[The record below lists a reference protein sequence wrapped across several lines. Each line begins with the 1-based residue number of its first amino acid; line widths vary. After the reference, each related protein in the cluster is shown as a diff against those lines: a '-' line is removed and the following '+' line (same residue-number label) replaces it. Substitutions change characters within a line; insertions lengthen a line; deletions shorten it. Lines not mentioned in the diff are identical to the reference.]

1 MVMYQNRQVMVTSFT
16 CCWFSGSAS
25 QSPNCWGGG
34 GGWGMAGDSYIVI
47 KDVCEDGMR
56 NLGGKLMLMFTRA
69 GILVG
74 DLVMM
79 AVGVISISQRRC
91 MSVTE

>member
-1 MVMYQNRQVMVTSFT
+1 MGVPPRVPIV
-16 CCWFSGSAS
+16 
-25 QSPNCWGGG
+25 GGG
-34 GGWGMAGDSYIVI
+34 AGGGRAGDSYIVI

-56 NLGGKLMLMFTRA
+56 NLGGKLVLMFTRA

-79 AVGVISISQRRC
+79 AVGVISISQRC

>member
-1 MVMYQNRQVMVTSFT
+1 MGVPPRVPIV
-16 CCWFSGSAS
+16 
-25 QSPNCWGGG
+25 GGG
-34 GGWGMAGDSYIVI
+34 GQDGGMAGDSYIVI

-56 NLGGKLMLMFTRA
+56 NLGGKLVLMFTRA

>member
-1 MVMYQNRQVMVTSFT
+1 
-16 CCWFSGSAS
+16 
-25 QSPNCWGGG
+25 
-34 GGWGMAGDSYIVI
+34 
-47 KDVCEDGMR
+47 MR
-56 NLGGKLMLMFTRA
+56 NLGGKLVLMFTRA

>member
-1 MVMYQNRQVMVTSFT
+1 MGVPPRVPIV
-16 CCWFSGSAS
+16 
-25 QSPNCWGGG
+25 GGG
-34 GGWGMAGDSYIVI
+34 GAGWGMAGDSYIVI

>member
-16 CCWFSGSAS
+16 CCWFSG
-25 QSPNCWGGG
+25 GR
-34 GGWGMAGDSYIVI
+34 AGDSYIVI

-56 NLGGKLMLMFTRA
+56 NLGGKLVLMFTRA

>member
-1 MVMYQNRQVMVTSFT
+1 M
-16 CCWFSGSAS
+16 
-25 QSPNCWGGG
+25 
-34 GGWGMAGDSYIVI
+34 
-47 KDVCEDGMR
+47 
-56 NLGGKLMLMFTRA
+56 LMLTRA

-91 MSVTE
+91 MSVTEEERL

>member
-16 CCWFSGSAS
+16 CCWFSGGAS

-34 GGWGMAGDSYIVI
+34 GDSYIVI

-56 NLGGKLMLMFTRA
+56 NLGGKLVLMFTRA

>member
-1 MVMYQNRQVMVTSFT
+1 
-16 CCWFSGSAS
+16 
-25 QSPNCWGGG
+25 
-34 GGWGMAGDSYIVI
+34 MAGGSYIVI

-56 NLGGKLMLMFTRA
+56 NLGGKLVLMFTRA